1 MQTDRDQELSPAP
14 GSRPVRIAPWRWVCA
29 ALSGALLFAAFP
41 PLEWAACAWIA
52 LIPLFRAVRGLAPR
66 RAAGPAFLA
75 GAVFWLP
82 SIVWVGCVTWAG
94 WAILALYCALY
105 TIPPAMVFAWLQSE
119 RVRAW
124 PASRVLF
131 LAASTAAWA
140 GWEHLRGVLFSGFA
154 WNFIGVTQHGNLAF
168 AQHAE
173 WGGAAAVSAL
183 VVWVNAAGAL
193 VLESL
198 ATRGGLRRSRPEVA
212 LGFLVVTAAAFGGW
226 RMLARLP
233 EPDGAVRL
241 GLVQPAIPQYEK
253 WTLEFW
259 EAMYVRLETLS
270 LAALHARPDLVVWPE
285 TAVPEDLRRSERVV
299 GIVGGIVSNGTPLL
313 AGGIDSA
320 RSGADGVLS
329 FNTSFLIGPGPA
341 IRDTY
346 DKQHLVLFGEYVP
359 FAKWLP
365 WLRRLTPIEYDVSPG
380 RRATVF
386 RLPRPE
392 IPFSAM
398 ICFEDTIAPISRR
411 FVRDGARLLVVQT
424 NDAWFD
430 GTWGHR
436 QHMIQSV
443 FRAIETRVP
452 VVRCANS
459 GVTCWID
466 AAGRV
471 GGAGGARTG
480 SLPLTGSDGKPASGF
495 LTAEVPTRAAGG
507 PPTFFLRHGPVFG
520 WAMAAMA
527 VALMVPAWRMREGPV
542 TLDP

>member
-1 MQTDRDQELSPAP
+1 MLHPSKSVEDPDVNRAAL
-14 GSRPVRIAPWRWVCA
+14 RRIAPWRWVCA
-29 ALSGALLFAAFP
+29 ALSGGLLFAAFP
-41 PLEWAACAWIA
+41 PLEWAACVWIA
-52 LIPLFRAVRGLAPR
+52 LIPLFAAVRGLSPR
-66 RAAGPAFLA
+66 RAAGPAFLS

-105 TIPPAMVFAWLQSE
+105 TIPPAVVFAWLQSE

-124 PASRVLF
+124 PASRMLF
-131 LAASTAAWA
+131 LVGTTAAWT
-140 GWEHLRGVLFSGFA
+140 GWEHLRGVWFSGFA
-154 WNFIGVTQHGNLAF
+154 WNFIGVSQYANLMI

-193 VLESL
+193 MLENL

-233 EPDGAVRL
+233 EPDGAVRF

-259 EAMYVRLETLS
+259 DSMYGRLDTLS
-270 LAALHARPDLVVWPE
+270 RAALHARPDIIVWPE
-285 TAVPEDLRRSERVV
+285 TAVPEDLRRSER
-299 GIVGGIVSNGTPLL
+299 IVAMVAGIVSNGVPLL
-313 AGGIDSA
+313 AGGIDSERTDA
-320 RSGADGVLS
+320 GELLS
-329 FNTSFLIGPGPA
+329 YNTSFLIGPGPG
-341 IRDTY
+341 IWETY

-380 RRATVF
+380 RKTTVF
-386 RLPRPE
+386 RLREPAV
-392 IPFSAM
+392 PFSVM
-398 ICFEDTIAPISRR
+398 ICFEDTLAPMARR
-411 FVRDGARLLVVQT
+411 FVRAGARLVVVQT

-430 GTWGHR
+430 GTWGPR

-443 FRAIETRVP
+443 FRAIESRVP

-459 GVTCWID
+459 GFTCWI
-466 AAGRV
+466 APTGRV
-471 GGAGGARTG
+471 GGEGGERTG
-480 SLPLTGSDGKPASGF
+480 SLPLTGTDGRPASGF
-495 LTAEVPTRAAGG
+495 LTAEVPVRTDGA
-507 PPTFFLRHGPVFG
+507 PSTFFLRHGPVFG
-520 WAMAAMA
+520 WAMAVLAILL
-527 VALMVPAWRMREGPV
+527 VIPAWRTKDAAPV
-542 TLDP
+542 